1 MASISKEDAKYLFKL
16 EEQIAMLA
24 DRLVAIE
31 LAHDEVM
38 FDIKQSRHTKIQF
51 MEQLYVKY
59 GIDKTKNV
67 GIDPMTGEIVNDETE
82 QVLKAEAEQDKEY
95 EE

>member
-1 MASISKEDAKYLFKL
+1 
-16 EEQIAMLA
+16 
-24 DRLVAIE
+24 LVAIE

-38 FDIKQSRHTKIQF
+38 FDIKQARHTKIQF
-51 MEQLYVKY
+51 MDQIYTKY

-82 QVLKAEAEQDKEY
+82 EILKKENEMY
-95 EE
+95 NEEE